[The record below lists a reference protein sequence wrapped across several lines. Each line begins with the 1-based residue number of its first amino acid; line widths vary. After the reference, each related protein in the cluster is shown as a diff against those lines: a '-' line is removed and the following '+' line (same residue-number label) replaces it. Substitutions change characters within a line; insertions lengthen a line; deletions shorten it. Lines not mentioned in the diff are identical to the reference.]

1 MCNIGAK
8 IYKQVGGVLI
18 DQTHK
23 DATSTLTQRV
33 AHINSQ
39 IDKTTELIQKNDKQ
53 QTDMVEKIQKAKAYY
68 TQAVQSMQKK

>member
-39 IDKTTELIQKNDKQ
+39 IDKTTELIQKNDK
-53 QTDMVEKIQKAKAYY
+53 
-68 TQAVQSMQKK
+68 

>member
-1 MCNIGAK
+1 MVLKEIKLLPESTPMYNIGAK

-39 IDKTTELIQKNDKQ
+39 IDKTT
-53 QTDMVEKIQKAKAYY
+53 
-68 TQAVQSMQKK
+68 